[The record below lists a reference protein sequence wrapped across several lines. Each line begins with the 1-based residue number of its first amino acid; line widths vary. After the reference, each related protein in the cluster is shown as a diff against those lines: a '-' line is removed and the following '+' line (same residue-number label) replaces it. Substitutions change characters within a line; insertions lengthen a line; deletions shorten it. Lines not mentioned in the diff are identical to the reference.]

1 MPPSDQHE
9 EEKVLAAL
17 DLIRK
22 NPGIK
27 AAVAACIT
35 RILYYRVIRRLNK
48 VLRLSSREGHNKKL
62 DMPFTKV
69 LKEYFLICHALGK
82 KAGINNL
89 ITVINLILR

>member
-27 AAVAACIT
+27 AAEAARIT
-35 RILYYRVIRRLNK
+35 RVLYYWVIRRLNK
-48 VLRLSSREGHNKKL
+48 VSRLSSQGGHNKKL
-62 DMPFTKV
+62 DMPFIKAFKRV
-69 LKEYFLICHALGK
+69 FFLCVTL
-82 KAGINNL
+82 
-89 ITVINLILR
+89 